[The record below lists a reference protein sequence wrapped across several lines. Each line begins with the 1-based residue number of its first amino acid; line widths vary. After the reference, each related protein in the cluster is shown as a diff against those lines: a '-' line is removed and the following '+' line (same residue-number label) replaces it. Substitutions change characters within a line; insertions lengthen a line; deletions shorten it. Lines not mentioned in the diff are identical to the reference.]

1 MNETRNDNGKG
12 IYRNI
17 ENGLLEKELEEN
29 GKLQELSKGE
39 RVKEKETSRQHPI
52 AEVEVYK

>member
-12 IYRNI
+12 IYEKKRNI

-39 RVKEKETSRQHPI
+39 RVKEKETSRQLSE
-52 AEVEVYK
+52 AYY